1 MVMTVVK
8 SSSFNRSSL
17 VKLSIGVGEAILKAH
32 QDILKDMNKNKVF
45 QRRIFQFIFDLKF
58 ILKLLA
64 GGTDKKDQV
73 KPFFFYYLLM
83 INLIL

>member
-1 MVMTVVK
+1 MTDAK
-8 SSSFNRSSL
+8 FSSFIRSSL
-17 VKLSIGVGEAILKAH
+17 LKLSTGVGDAILKAH

-45 QRRIFQFIFDLKF
+45 QRKIFQFIFDLKF

-73 KPFFFYYLLM
+73 KTFFYCLLM
-83 INLIL
+83 INC